1 MIRSFILLALSSLL
15 LVSCAQDK
23 GPRQFVVETNYGN
36 MTFELFDETP
46 GHRDN
51 FVKLVEEDFYDGL
64 LFHRVMSNFMIQGGD
79 PASRD
84 AAPGVRLGSG
94 GPGYTIPAEIL
105 PQFIHTKGA
114 LAAARRSDQVNP
126 ERESSGSQFYI
137 VHGAPVNPRMLD
149 MMNQTRGD
157 KFTYTAEQKSEY
169 ASTTGTPNLDGD
181 YTIFGRMISGFEVLD
196 DIAVSETDGANRPM
210 EDVTMKVKML
220 N

>member
-1 MIRSFILLALSSLL
+1 MIRSLILIVLSSFL
-15 LVSCAQDK
+15 LVSCNQDK
-23 GPRQFVVETNYGN
+23 GPKRFLIETNYGN

-51 FVKLVEEDFYDGL
+51 FIKLVNEDFYDGT

-79 PASRD
+79 PNSID
-84 AAPGVRLGSG
+84 AAPGKRLGSG

-114 LAAARRSDQVNP
+114 LAAARRGDGVNP
-126 ERESSGSQFYI
+126 QKESSGSQFYI
-137 VHGAPVNPRMLD
+137 VHGAPVDPRMLE
-149 MMNQTRGD
+149 MFNQSRGG
-157 KFTYTAEQKSEY
+157 KFTYTPEQMSEY
-169 ASTTGTPNLDGD
+169 GSTTGTPNLDGE

-196 DIAVSETDGANRPM
+196 NIAVSETDPANRPL
-210 EDVTMKVKML
+210 EDVVMKIKML